1 MYSLKNQKG
10 LSHAS
15 ETFNTTKK
23 KESPLELVTQIY
35 GQILQSVKRNLATL
49 IFFFL
54 LVLYL
59 LL

>member
-35 GQILQSVKRNLATL
+35 GQI
-49 IFFFL
+49 
-54 LVLYL
+54 
-59 LL
+59 